1 MNSKSSRLKNLL
13 MTTGMSLVV
22 QLLAGISGLILPV
35 YIMKTFGS
43 SVNGLVTSITQ
54 FLAVI
59 TFLDLGVGAV
69 VQSSLYKPL
78 AEKDKN
84 QLSMIVLSAER
95 FYRRI
100 AILFLIYVAC
110 LTVVYPFIHIKT
122 YSWIFTASLMLI
134 LAIGNFAQYYFGI
147 TYQTLL
153 NADQK
158 GYIPLALQA
167 VAIVLNLIFCIILIK
182 LGAPIHIVKLTTV
195 SVYLIRP
202 LGISWYAKK
211 HYDIDRNIKIVGEPI
226 KQKWNGLYK
235 HIAAV
240 VLNNTDVMVLTIFS
254 TLSSVSV
261 YTAYYNVIRMLKELM
276 ESLTNGIMPLLG
288 NMYVTK
294 DKQLLPFF
302 EFMEW
307 ALHTIIVFIFSVTA
321 VTIIPFIRV
330 YTDGITDTNYIRP
343 IFGVLLTIANMF
355 CCMRIPYNSLVKAA
369 GHYKETQ
376 NSAVIEVLIN
386 IIISV
391 VAVFKYG
398 LVGVAIGTMCA
409 MLYRSVYL
417 ALYTSKYILN
427 RGYLKFLNRIIIDA
441 ISIMAIYESGRMIE
455 IVPTTYLEWIMLAM
469 IVSLLSIL
477 IMAIINFLFAKKYI
491 VYGVEYLKNKKS
503 NF

>member
-78 AEKDKN
+78 AEKN
-84 QLSMIVLSAER
+84 ETQLSMIILSAER

-100 AILFLIYVAC
+100 ATIFLIYVVC
-110 LTVVYPFIHIKT
+110 LTVVYPFIHIEE
-122 YSWIFTASLMLI
+122 YSWVFTASLI
-134 LAIGNFAQYYFGI
+134 VVLAIGNFAQYYFGI

-158 GYIPLALQA
+158 GYIPLAFQA
-167 VAIVLNLIFCIILIK
+167 VAIVLNLMFCIILIK

-211 HYDIDRNIKIVGEPI
+211 HYDINRNVKIIGEPI
-226 KQKWNGLYK
+226 KQKWNGLYQ

-240 VLNNTDVMVLTIFS
+240 VLNNTDVMVLTVFS

-288 NMYVTK
+288 NMYATK

-307 ALHTIIVFIFSVTA
+307 VLHTIIVFVFTVTA
-321 VTIIPFIRV
+321 VTITPFIRV
-330 YTDGITDTNYIRP
+330 YTDGITDANYIQP
-343 IFGVLLTIANMF
+343 VFGVLLTIANMF

-376 NSAVIEVLIN
+376 SSAIIEVLIN

-391 VAVFKYG
+391 IVVFKYG

-409 MLYRSVYL
+409 MLYRSIYL
-417 ALYTSKYILN
+417 ALYTSKHILN
-427 RGYLKFLNRIIIDA
+427 RSYMNFLNRIIVDI
-441 ISIMAIYESGRMIE
+441 ISIMAIYENSRMIKV
-455 IVPTTYLEWIMLAM
+455 VPTTYLEWIALA
-469 IVSLLSIL
+469 IVASILSIL
-477 IMAIINFLFAKKYI
+477 IMTIINFLFARKYI
-491 VYGVEYLKNKKS
+491 VYGVNYLKSKRKRI
-503 NF
+503 